1 MLQWL
6 VTVFYHRVETVR
18 PSSYIG
24 LEIVTNDDII
34 FAKATLACKNIKRA
48 SVTAEMKYKSIGGKY
63 VYKNLLQT

>member
-34 FAKATLACKNIKRA
+34 FAKATLARKNIKLPVEDDHR
-48 SVTAEMKYKSIGGKY
+48 YKRIGGKY
-63 VYKNLLQT
+63 TYKILLQT